1 MGHLNNTRETHRHT
15 KGDEEEGSLS
25 FFRVKKLSLAKR
37 AKTLLCVVA
46 ENNLF
51 RVVVVVVVYV
61 VGFFGTR
68 RSEKVDV
75 FVERIR
81 RRRRRRRLRRS
92 LFLRRVTSILEEKGN
107 PYASDASNNKERNE
121 RDTLPREVRQTSRAT
136 PPPPPRVQPFYAAL
150 RGCQNLWN
158 RFHVEQQI
166 VSQKRRRPLRKT
178 EKCRCFR

>member
-1 MGHLNNTRETHRHT
+1 MGTRHRENHRHT
-15 KGDEEEGSLS
+15 QGDEEGS
-25 FFRVKKLSLAKR
+25 FFLS
-37 AKTLLCVVA
+37 
-46 ENNLF
+46 
-51 RVVVVVVVYV
+51 
-61 VGFFGTR
+61 
-68 RSEKVDV
+68 SEKALARKTRDSSLLSRGEPL
-75 FVERIR
+75 FR
-81 RRRRRRRLRRS
+81 RRRRRRRS
-92 LFLRRVTSILEEKGN
+92 VFLRRVASSILEEKGN
-107 PYASDASNNKERNE
+107 PSASDASNNKERNE

>member
-1 MGHLNNTRETHRHT
+1 
-15 KGDEEEGSLS
+15 
-25 FFRVKKLSLAKR
+25 VKKLSLAKR

-51 RVVVVVVVYV
+51 RVVVVVVVV

-81 RRRRRRRLRRS
+81 RRRRRLRRS

-107 PYASDASNNKERNE
+107 PHASDASNKERNE